1 MSNFTLSLS
10 ATALVAG
17 FLSNSGF
24 AQSAQFYPIPNSNGV
39 PGSNPNGCYVSGG
52 QGKYGV
58 RISSDGST
66 VALKVYQPGP
76 SSGAIQGEF
85 AIWTENTGTQVIAPD
100 NGYGSNFGWGVSG
113 ISSDG
118 SIVYGADWVW
128 RHVGGYQ
135 SLASTLIP
143 WGFAT
148 IFGCSEDGSVVSG
161 FQPTNPYA
169 GDYFRWQVGQP
180 TPQILPRDAQHPDGY
195 FLFNCISGDGTVVG
209 GHTWAPNA
217 TLYQTFAGALVTPA
231 GATLITPES
240 AGNATQVY
248 DLSIDGSVAVGQAS
262 LPGPFGGFGLSPFR
276 WTAAGG
282 LQVLPVPGSAGSA
295 NACSI
300 LGDVVVGG
308 YLNFGTPGTRAFV
321 WRQGVGFFDL
331 QDELEGNYGLAQQLA
346 GWTLLDACDVSADG
360 RAIVGYGRNPQG
372 CEQAFVVRLFEGVTS
387 YCTSAT
393 SSAGCVATLVEEGA
407 PSASANSGFN
417 LRLVSAD
424 AQRQGLIFYG
434 VSGRTAL
441 PWASGSSSTMCVKS
455 PTQRMTLSN
464 TAGALGTCNGSFA
477 TDWLAYLASSS
488 GALAAPATPGQLVQA
503 QAWYRDPP
511 APKSTNLSNALEFTV
526 LP

>member
-128 RHVGGYQ
+128 RRVGGYQ
-135 SLASTLIP
+135 SLASTLVP

-161 FQPTNPYA
+161 FQPTNAGIPYP

-180 TPQILPRDAQHPDGY
+180 TPQLLPRDAQHPDGY
-195 FLFNCISGDGTVVG
+195 FLFNCISGDGNVVG

-308 YLNFGTPGTRAFV
+308 YLNFGSAGTRAYF
-321 WRQGVGFFDL
+321 WTANDGVADL
-331 QDELEGNYGLAQQLA
+331 QDELVNNQGLGAQLQ

-372 CEQAFVVRLFEGVTS
+372 CEQAFVVRFPTIPAAATPYGTACVGPQGPLQFAAEQAPYLGVPAISVCQGASTQALQIGVLGLVPTS
-387 YCTSAT
+387 VPL
-393 SSAGCVATLVEEGA
+393 SSILPAGLPGCLLLASPDVLTLLPVTNGIA
-407 PSASANSGFN
+407 
-417 LRLVSAD
+417 
-424 AQRQGLIFYG
+424 RQQLAIPFSPGLIGLSYLQQVLRIDLSAAGDFSSI
-434 VSGRTAL
+434 V
-441 PWASGSSSTMCVKS
+441 GSNG
-455 PTQRMTLSN
+455 LSL
-464 TAGALGTCNGSFA
+464 TIGA
-477 TDWLAYLASSS
+477 Y
-488 GALAAPATPGQLVQA
+488 
-503 QAWYRDPP
+503 
-511 APKSTNLSNALEFTV
+511 
-526 LP
+526 

>member
-1 MSNFTLSLS
+1 MIQSNFRLRGVAAAL
-10 ATALVAG
+10 ATTTAV
-17 FLSNSGF
+17 F
-24 AQSAQFYPIPNSNGV
+24 AQAVFYPIPNSNGV

-52 QGKYGV
+52 LGKYGV

-66 VALKVYQPGP
+66 VALKVYLPGS

-128 RHVGGYQ
+128 RRVGGYQ
-135 SLASTLIP
+135 SLASTLVP

-148 IFGCSEDGSVVSG
+148 IFGCSEDGSIVSG
-161 FQPTNPYA
+161 FQPTNAGIPYP

-180 TPQILPRDAQHPDGY
+180 TPQILPRDAQHPAGY
-195 FLFNCISGDGTVVG
+195 FLFNCISGDGNVIG

-217 TLYQTFAGALVTPA
+217 TLFQTYAGALVTSA

-240 AGNATQVY
+240 VGNATQVY
-248 DLSIDGSVAVGQAS
+248 DLSIDGGVAVGQAS
-262 LPGPFGGFGLSPFR
+262 LSGSLGGFGLSSFR

-282 LQVLPVPGSAGSA
+282 LQVLPVPGSASSA

-308 YLNFGTPGTRAFV
+308 YLNFGTGGTRAYF
-321 WRQGVGFFDL
+321 WNAIDGVVDL
-331 QDELEGNYGLAQQLA
+331 QNELVNNQGLGAQLQ

-372 CEQAFVVRLFEGVTS
+372 CEQAFVVRFPAIPAAATTYGTACVGPQGPLQFAAEQAPYVGVPAIS
-387 YCTSAT
+387 VCQ
-393 SSAGCVATLVEEGA
+393 GA
-407 PSASANSGFN
+407 SVQALQFGV
-417 LRLVSAD
+417 L
-424 AQRQGLIFYG
+424 GLIPTSVPLSSILPAG
-434 VSGRTAL
+434 LPGCLLLTSPDVLTLLPVTNGIARQQLAIPVSPGLVGRSYLQQVLRIDLSAAGDFTSL
-441 PWASGSSSTMCVKS
+441 VGSNG
-455 PTQRMTLSN
+455 LSL
-464 TAGALGTCNGSFA
+464 TIGA
-477 TDWLAYLASSS
+477 Y
-488 GALAAPATPGQLVQA
+488 
-503 QAWYRDPP
+503 
-511 APKSTNLSNALEFTV
+511 
-526 LP
+526 